1 MGLPDMVE
9 WRPRDTSRA
18 RELRN
23 QATPQERMLWRYLS
37 ASQRGYKFSRQMP
50 VGPYFCDFLCRR
62 AKLVVELDGYSHNL
76 SVEADKR
83 RDRYL
88 REQGFHVL
96 RFTNAEVEENVEG
109 VLSAIGAVLAD
120 RPTPGPSRKR
130 EGRE

>member
-9 WRPRDTSRA
+9 WQPRNTSRA

-23 QATPQERMLWRYLS
+23 QATPQERTLWRYLG
-37 ASQRGYKFSRQMP
+37 ASQLGYKFSRQMP
-50 VGPYFCDFLCRR
+50 VGPYFCDFLCRQ
-62 AKLVVELDGYSHNL
+62 AKLVVELDGYSHDL
-76 SVEADKR
+76 SIEADER

-96 RFTNAEVEENVEG
+96 RFTNVEVEENVEG
-109 VLSAIGAVLAD
+109 VVRAIGAVLTV

-130 EGRE
+130 EGSE